1 MVLDQRR
8 MSHCKV
14 PMDGSAM
21 QTRDS
26 HGWCM
31 RFHGLGDVKEKSYGQ
46 GEASRDLL
54 LPMTRGLEAHREV
67 MTHT

>member
-1 MVLDQRR
+1 
-8 MSHCKV
+8 
-14 PMDGSAM
+14 MDGSAM

-54 LPMTRGLEAHREV
+54 LPMKRGLEAHREV